1 MKTPV
6 LLYTF
11 EDREQAE
18 EAYKKLAGEKR
29 LASER
34 DGGET
39 IYNLFGI
46 ATWKNLYEIDLY
58 NLKEL
63 EKILKNKE
71 SKDFPRKKQIINTL
85 YAVESTYNLKIPK
98 HWLE

>member
-1 MKTPV
+1 MKTPE

-11 EDREQAE
+11 EDRERAE
-18 EAYKKLAGEKR
+18 EAYKKLIGEKR

-46 ATWKNLYEIDLY
+46 ASWKNLYELDLY
-58 NLKEL
+58 NLREL
-63 EKILKNKE
+63 EKILKSKE
-71 SKDFPRKKQIINTL
+71 GKDLARKMQIINTL
-85 YAVESTYNLKIPK
+85 SAVASTYKLQIPA
-98 HWLE
+98 HWLD